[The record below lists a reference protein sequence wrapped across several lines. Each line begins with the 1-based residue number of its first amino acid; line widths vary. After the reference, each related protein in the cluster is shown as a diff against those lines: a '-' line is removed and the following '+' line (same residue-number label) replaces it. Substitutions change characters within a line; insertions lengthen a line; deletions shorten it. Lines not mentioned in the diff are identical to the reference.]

1 MYSES
6 FRSLTYLTPKYLG
19 KMSFKIARQSFKKFS
34 TACKKVSQVCVV
46 GAGPAGFYA
55 AMQLTKKLGNINIDI
70 IEKLPVPFGLIRYGV
85 APDHL
90 EVKNV
95 INQFTK
101 VAQQPN
107 VNFYGNIAL
116 GKDIT
121 LSQLRQHYDAVLLT
135 YGAEEDKLLGIENE
149 DAKNIVA
156 ARKFV
161 GWYNGLP
168 DARDFEVDLGG
179 NTAAVLGQGNV
190 ALDVARIIL
199 SPIDELRK
207 TDIPEH
213 VLSVLAKSKIK
224 ELYLVGRRG
233 PLQAAFTIKE
243 LREQLKIPFCQTV
256 WRKNDFD
263 GVSEVASA
271 LARPRKR
278 LTELMLK
285 SLNEHSEDSKPE
297 KYFKPI
303 FHRSPDKFIVDS
315 KNNVMGVQ
323 LTCNQMAG
331 SLDKDPKYLPTDE
344 KEIINCSLAIRSIGY
359 KSVNVDKDLI
369 IGDNGSVAN
378 DKGRILDPS
387 NDLAKLY
394 VAGWLGTG
402 PVGVILHTMGNAFQV
417 AKAIQEDLETGQS
430 TENKGGFAEVRKAI
444 SDNLKIVDWKGW
456 ENIDKYEIEMGK
468 KLGKPREK
476 ICCVSEML
484 EKAL

>member
-1 MYSES
+1 M
-6 FRSLTYLTPKYLG
+6 
-19 KMSFKIARQSFKKFS
+19 
-34 TACKKVSQVCVV
+34 
-46 GAGPAGFYA
+46 
-55 AMQLTKKLGNINIDI
+55 
-70 IEKLPVPFGLIRYGV
+70 
-85 APDHL
+85 
-90 EVKNV
+90 
-95 INQFTK
+95 
-101 VAQQPN
+101 
-107 VNFYGNIAL
+107 
-116 GKDIT
+116 
-121 LSQLRQHYDAVLLT
+121 
-135 YGAEEDKLLGIENE
+135 
-149 DAKNIVA
+149 
-156 ARKFV
+156 
-161 GWYNGLP
+161 
-168 DARDFEVDLGG
+168 
-179 NTAAVLGQGNV
+179 LGQGNV

-233 PLQAAFTIKE
+233 PLQVAFTIKE